1 MRHEPELGRTMD
13 RRIHAA
19 IKLMERQLRAE
30 LSLAEI
36 AQAVN
41 LSPSRFCHLFKATT
55 GLPPAQ
61 YFKALR
67 LSAAKKLLE
76 TSMLN
81 IKEIMSRVGIKD
93 KSHFS
98 REFKRA
104 YGVTPKQYRASYP
117 LEPESVQAVSVSVA
131 TTANK

>member
-1 MRHEPELGRTMD
+1 MD
-13 RRIHAA
+13 RRIHTA
-19 IKLMERQLRAE
+19 ISLMERQLRAE
-30 LSLAEI
+30 LSLEEI
-36 AQAVN
+36 ARAVN
-41 LSPSRFCHLFKATT
+41 LSPSRFCHLFKAAT

-67 LSAAKKLLE
+67 LSQAKKLLE

-81 IKEIMSRVGIKD
+81 IKQIMSRVGIKD

-104 YGVTPKQYRASYP
+104 YGLTPKQYRASYP
-117 LEPESVQAVSVSVA
+117 LERDGEQAVSAAVA
-131 TTANK
+131 ATANK